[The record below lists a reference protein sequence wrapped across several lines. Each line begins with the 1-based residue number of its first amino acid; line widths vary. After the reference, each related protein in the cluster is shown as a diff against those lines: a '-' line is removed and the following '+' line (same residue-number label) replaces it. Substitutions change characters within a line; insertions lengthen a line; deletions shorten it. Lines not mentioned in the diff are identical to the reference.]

1 MASGR
6 LKGVVFDLDGTVIYS
21 TIDFVKMKQNM
32 IKVLEANDIP
42 EGVLTPRETTVVTL
56 ERSEGMWD
64 ESGKPEEERVEVR
77 ERLDEIMNQGELEAV
92 PLVKEI
98 EGAAKAIRLLREM
111 GYKLAILTRS
121 HHAYAVEAL
130 RKIGAH
136 DYFDVILGR
145 GETPRPKPYPEA
157 LEHTTELLGL
167 EMDEIVFVGDHH
179 IDAQSASNSG
189 CPFVGV
195 RTGGRHRDPWGG
207 QEPEV
212 LLDSIAVLPEHLKHE
227 S

>member
-1 MASGR
+1 MASDR

-32 IKVLEANDIP
+32 IKVLEANGIP

-64 ESGKPEEERVEVR
+64 ENSKPEKERVKVR

-98 EGAAKAIRLLREM
+98 EGAAEAIGRLREM

-130 RKIGAH
+130 KKIGAH
-136 DYFDVILGR
+136 DHFDIILGR

-157 LEHTTELLGL
+157 LEHTTNLLGL

-179 IDAQSASNSG
+179 IDAQSASNSE

-195 RTGGRHRDPWGG
+195 RTGGRHRDPWAG

-212 LLDSIAVLPEHLKHE
+212 LLDSIADLPEHLEHR
-227 S
+227 

>member
-1 MASGR
+1 MASSN

-21 TIDFVKMKQNM
+21 TIDFVKMKQKM
-32 IKVLEANDIP
+32 IKVLEANGIP

-56 ERSEGMWD
+56 ERSEGMWE
-64 ESGKPEEERVEVR
+64 ESGKPEEERVKVR

-98 EGAAKAIRLLREM
+98 EGAAEAIGLLSER

-130 RKIGAH
+130 KKIGAH
-136 DYFDVILGR
+136 DHFDIILGR

-179 IDAQSASNSG
+179 IDALSASNSG
-189 CPFVGV
+189 CPFIGV
-195 RTGGRHRDPWGG
+195 RTGGRHRDPWDG

-212 LLDSIAVLPEHLKHE
+212 LLDSIADLPENLNHNK
-227 S
+227 